1 MSDKPLVKINGGF
14 PPIKGKKPEKKEK
27 EKDKSF
33 SKERGFASSNL
44 KTVNISNILK
54 AKKEDIIKKDK
65 VDLEVVDSL

>member
-1 MSDKPLVKINGGF
+1 MSDKPIVKINGGF
-14 PPIKGKKPEKKEK
+14 PPIKDTKPVKKDKE
-27 EKDKSF
+27 KSF
-33 SKERGFASSNL
+33 SKERGYSSNSL

>member
-1 MSDKPLVKINGGF
+1 MSDKPIVKINGGF
-14 PPIKGKKPEKKEK
+14 PPIKDTKPVKKEK
-27 EKDKSF
+27 EKSF

-65 VDLEVVDSL
+65 VDLEIVDSL

>member
-1 MSDKPLVKINGGF
+1 MSDKPIVKINGGF
-14 PPIKGKKPEKKEK
+14 PPIKGKTPVKKEK
-27 EKDKSF
+27 EKSF

-54 AKKEDIIKKDK
+54 SKKENIIKKDK

>member
-1 MSDKPLVKINGGF
+1 MSDKPIVKINGGF
-14 PPIKGKKPEKKEK
+14 PPIKDTKPVKKEK
-27 EKDKSF
+27 EKSF